1 MKPINPREADDLI
14 FESLCQVEAID
25 LPLLNCAGKI
35 LRENIHADRPFPPFN
50 RAMMDGYAIRS
61 IDLSTV
67 AAFDIIA
74 ELPAGAP
81 PVEIGNISGG
91 CIEIMTG
98 AVVPSDSDCIIP
110 YELTNKLDNGQV
122 ALKNSDQHNSGDFI
136 HTVGSDQAEGTLL
149 LEKGSVLGSREIA
162 IAATCGHVHLKVSK
176 MPSITI
182 VSTGDELVDIK
193 QIPLAHQI
201 RRSNDVA
208 IVAALC
214 RSHINVKESVHLP
227 DDLEAV
233 QSQLQRVIQQS
244 DFVIISGGISM
255 GNKDYVPAVLDTM
268 NLEKK
273 IHGVAQ
279 KPGKPFGF
287 WSSES
292 TAIFALPGNPL
303 SALVCLHRYVLPALR
318 VALGQSQVKPS
329 KVLLV
334 TDIEPND
341 RLTRFLPVKFLSTG
355 YVALLP
361 PQNSGDFVSIL
372 GADGFI
378 ELQPS
383 NRKIEVKGGEPVN
396 YYAWL

>member
-1 MKPINPREADDLI
+1 MKSIHPSEADDLI
-14 FESLCQVEAID
+14 FANLPKVQAVD
-25 LPLLNCAGKI
+25 LPLTNCAGRI
-35 LRENIHADRPFPPFN
+35 LRESIHADRPFPPFN

-61 IDLSTV
+61 TDLSAVTG
-67 AAFDIIA
+67 FDIIA
-74 ELPAGAP
+74 ELPAGAL
-81 PVEIGNISGG
+81 PVEIGNTPGG
-91 CIEIMTG
+91 CVEIMTG
-98 AVVPSDSDCIIP
+98 AVVPSDSDCVIP
-110 YELTNKLDNGQV
+110 YELTNKLDNGQIT
-122 ALKNSDQHNSGDFI
+122 LENPDQHNSGDFI

-149 LEKGSVLGSREIA
+149 LQAGRVLGSREIA

-176 MPSITI
+176 MPAITI
-182 VSTGDELVDIK
+182 VSTGDELVDVK
-193 QIPLAHQI
+193 QIPQAHQI

-208 IVAALC
+208 IEAALG
-214 RSHINVKESVHLP
+214 RSHLDVQESVHLP

-233 QSQLQRVIQQS
+233 QSQLSRVVQQS
-244 DFVIISGGISM
+244 EFVIISGGISM
-255 GNKDYVPAVLDTM
+255 GSKDYVPAVLDAM
-268 NLEKK
+268 HLEKR

-287 WSSES
+287 WSSGS

-329 KVLLV
+329 KVLLANE
-334 TDIEPND
+334 IPPID
-341 RLTRFLPVKFLSTG
+341 RLTRFLPVKLLSSG
-355 YVALLP
+355 LVAPLL

-372 GADGFI
+372 SADGFI

-383 NRKIEVKGGEPVN
+383 NKKTEVKGGEPVN